1 MWGIFGEVVMDVY
14 IFSSGYVLTKTGFDF
29 EFVCLLFGFK
39 FRSNYGFLIS
49 CLFYF
54 VASQTAR
61 YIYFMTI
68 STSLIAF
75 LVSFFIFTPQFVMGK
90 TILFPTNQL
99 RKYSL
104 AKLLLFKNL
113 IDQVLLL

>member
-1 MWGIFGEVVMDVY
+1 MDVY

-29 EFVCLLFGFK
+29 EFVRLQWLNFDEIDFSNLMT
-39 FRSNYGFLIS
+39 FRN
-49 CLFYF
+49 
-54 VASQTAR
+54 ASQTAG

-68 STSLIAF
+68 STSLVAF

-99 RKYSL
+99 RK
-104 AKLLLFKNL
+104 
-113 IDQVLLL
+113 